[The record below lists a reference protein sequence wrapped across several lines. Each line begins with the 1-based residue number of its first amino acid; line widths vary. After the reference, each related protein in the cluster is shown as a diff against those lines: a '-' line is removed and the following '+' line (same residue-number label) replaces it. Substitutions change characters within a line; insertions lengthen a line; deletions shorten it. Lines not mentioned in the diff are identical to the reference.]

1 MKGIETFFQ
10 SIIKFLSVPVFS
22 VGTSTITLSTLSYL
36 LVLIAVLYYIIKKLN
51 KIIVYKVLA
60 KSKIDLGVRVAVSTI
75 IRYVILTI
83 GFIIIIQTVG
93 INLSSLTVLLGALGI
108 GIGFGLQN
116 VTNNFVSGL
125 IILFERP
132 IKVGDRIEIGK
143 VTGDV
148 TKISMRASTVLTN
161 DNISI
166 IVPNSE
172 FISSTV
178 INWSHTDKTVR
189 FSFPIGVSYKENP
202 ENIKNILLAIA
213 EENPDV
219 LSEPKPAVLFKEYGD
234 SALMFNLSV
243 WTNTYS
249 DKPAVLKSQLYFE
262 IFKKFKETGVE
273 IPFPQR
279 DLYIKEMPSNEKIL
293 NP

>member
-1 MKGIETFFQ
+1 MNGIETFFQ
-10 SIIKFLSVPVFS
+10 NIINFLNVPIFTVGASII
-22 VGTSTITLSTLSYL
+22 TLWTLSYL
-36 LVLIAVLYYIIKKLN
+36 LLLFIVLYYITSKLN

-60 KSKIDLGVRVAVSTI
+60 KSKIDLGVRVAVGTI
-75 IRYVILTI
+75 IRYAILTM
-83 GFIIIIQTVG
+83 GFIIIVQTVG
-93 INLSSLTVLLGALGI
+93 INLNSITVLLGALGV

-116 VTNNFVSGL
+116 ITNNFVSGI

-132 IKVGDRIEIGK
+132 IKIGDRIELGN
-143 VTGDV
+143 VTGNV
-148 TKISMRASTVLTN
+148 TKVSLRATTIRTN

-172 FISSTV
+172 FISSIV

-189 FSFPIGVSYKENP
+189 FSFPVGVSYKEDP
-202 ENIKNILLAIA
+202 ENIKNILFAIA

-219 LSEPKPAVLFKEYGD
+219 LNEPKPDVLFNEYGD

-262 IFKKFKETGVE
+262 IFRKFKESGVE

-279 DLYIKEMPSNEKIL
+279 DLYVKEMPSHEKII
-293 NP
+293 NT